1 MFIVCV
7 AKVSRVA
14 VGTVVDSI
22 DALVRAVAFILGAGQ
37 NGRDGAQL
45 DNAYKNLSLVAI
57 NQCHM

>member
-7 AKVSRVA
+7 TQVSRVA

-37 NGRDGAQL
+37 NGSDGAQL
-45 DNAYKNLSLVAI
+45 DNAYEDLSVVAI
-57 NQCHM
+57 NQCHV